1 MRSGGGSAPTAAQLR
16 EYAGRYANADLDV
29 TYAVVAGASGLAIQ
43 IPGRAEIALQPVF
56 PNAFYGPLVDLIKF
70 SRGDGRLATVFTVNR
85 TSVRN
90 LRFDRV
96 R

>member
-1 MRSGGGSAPTAAQLR
+1 LPIPRRTRNRLVFSPVRRL
-16 EYAGRYANADLDV
+16 LLI
-29 TYAVVAGASGLAIQ
+29 VARASGLVLQ

-56 PNAFYGPLVDLIKF
+56 PNAFYGSLVDLIKF
-70 SRGDGRLATVFTVNR
+70 SPGAGAPATAFTINR